1 MAALHTRM
9 ALFGGL
15 GAVGGV
21 VAHALAAGE
30 PWLDAVVRYGAQPI
44 GQVYI
49 RLLLMLV
56 IPVVFSSLALG
67 IAGVG
72 DLSRFGRIGGRTLIY
87 TVGVS
92 LVAVLIGLTVAN
104 VFRPGDSIG
113 PEQRALLMAGSGER
127 AAA

>member
-44 GQVYI
+44 GQVGELQRTPRGDGDGI
-49 RLLLMLV
+49 EELLGTQTTGQGMREVDQVVLV
-56 IPVVFSSLALG
+56 PAVRHDAQL
-67 IAGVG
+67 VG
-72 DLSRFGRIGGRTLIY
+72 
-87 TVGVS
+87 
-92 LVAVLIGLTVAN
+92 
-104 VFRPGDSIG
+104 P
-113 PEQRALLMAGSGER
+113 
-127 AAA
+127 